1 MAKTIVNPTALPRP
15 SGFSHGI
22 VAEGHRTLYLAGQ
35 PGVNAQGQIA
45 APGDLVAQFS
55 QALANIQCVVTAA
68 GGSMQDMV
76 KLTISVLDTA
86 AYKAVLKPL
95 GTSFRTFFGSYYPAT
110 TLVEVRG
117 LFDEHALIE
126 IEGIAVID

>member
-1 MAKTIVNPTALPRP
+1 MTKMIVNPTPLPRP

-22 VAEGHRTLYLAGQ
+22 VSEGGRTLYLAGQ

-45 APGDLVAQFS
+45 APGDLLAQFS
-55 QALANIQCVVTAA
+55 QALANIQSVVTVA
-68 GGSMQDMV
+68 GGTMQDIV
-76 KLTISVLDTA
+76 KLTFFVLDA
-86 AYKAVLKPL
+86 DAYKAVLKPL
-95 GTSFRTFFGSYYPAT
+95 GVSFRTFFGGYYPAT